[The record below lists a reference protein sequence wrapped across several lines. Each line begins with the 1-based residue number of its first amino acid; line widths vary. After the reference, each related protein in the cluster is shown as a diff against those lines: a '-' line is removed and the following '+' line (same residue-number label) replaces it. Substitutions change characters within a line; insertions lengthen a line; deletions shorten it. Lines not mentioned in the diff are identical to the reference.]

1 MTVMNRMIESGNR
14 TGGIA
19 LGLLALATG
28 CARIDAPTGYVE
40 VKNVYGYDY
49 KAVSAQGNVFAL
61 TSRDNP
67 AGEGD
72 QTFWSQAVEHQ
83 KVAIDGYR
91 LEGREEIKSESG
103 LGGTLFDLR
112 VGSGSAEYTYL
123 LALYVSPRTIYT
135 VEAGG
140 PSKRIE
146 ADRAAISRAMTTLRP

>member
-1 MTVMNRMIESGNR
+1 MNRMIESGKR
-14 TGGIA
+14 TVGIA

-67 AGEGD
+67 AGAGD
-72 QTFWSQAVEHQ
+72 LTFWSQAVEHQ

-91 LEGREEIKSESG
+91 LEKREEIKAASG
-103 LGGTLFDLR
+103 LAGTLFDLR

-146 ADRAAISRAMTTLRP
+146 TDRAAITRAMASLRP